1 MKTKGRGQGLGCQG
15 RERVKSWERSP
26 DGKAGEGSEWE
37 PWSECGTG
45 LIGRT
50 DSCGAG
56 SGGSRGGQAPG
67 ALPGRRREMPLP
79 LMDKVK
85 KGQKK

>member
-1 MKTKGRGQGLGCQG
+1 M
-15 RERVKSWERSP
+15 W
-26 DGKAGEGSEWE
+26 DGFDEWE

-45 LIGRT
+45 LIGRA

-67 ALPGRRREMPLP
+67 ALPGRWREMPLP
-79 LMDKVK
+79 LMDKVR
-85 KGQKK
+85 KGYADLAAAGDSQIWNPVFPELAG